1 MGRPLSRAAMAL
13 MKFRHLEPLIRII
26 DVFSRCCAGSLE
38 FYDHSEL
45 GESQL
50 QRRNFGRRTCAGVVL
65 GKVKWEIV
73 RPEPLCR
80 FQALL

>member
-1 MGRPLSRAAMAL
+1 MAL
-13 MKFRHLEPLIRII
+13 MKFRRFEPLIRTI

-50 QRRNFGRRTCAGVVL
+50 QRRNFGHARCAGVVL
-65 GKVKWEIV
+65 GKVKWDIV
-73 RPEPLCR
+73 RPELLYR